1 MRVQKRVYSAMERNR
16 GMNEITYCNEL
27 EYFGIEG
34 LEYKAIW

>member
-1 MRVQKRVYSAMERNR
+1 MYIAMERNR
-16 GMNEITYCNEL
+16 GMNEITYCNCNEL